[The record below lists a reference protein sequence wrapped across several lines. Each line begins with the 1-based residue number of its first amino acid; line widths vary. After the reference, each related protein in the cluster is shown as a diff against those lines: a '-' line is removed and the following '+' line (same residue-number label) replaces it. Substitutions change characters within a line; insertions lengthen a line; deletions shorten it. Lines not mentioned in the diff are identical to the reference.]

1 MSTTSNTVGRI
12 PQRAHKFQS
21 YCKLL
26 DETVKTKGSTIFPL
40 RFRDLKVRL
49 KLMILHNL
57 FFLVLGLAVYFALM
71 EQIEQ
76 MPASAQRNLILALAA
91 VYWLAVAALE
101 LLILPRYVYGP
112 IRRLLEADQATQAG
126 DRSREYIDESE
137 IPGDELGQIMRS
149 RNATIRELHR
159 HEEELLRK
167 NEMLERQDRLASLGL
182 LSASVAHEF
191 NTPLAVLQGSIEKL
205 IEQET
210 EPRARQRLERMLRV
224 TGRLRDISQGLVEF
238 ARARKEEMGPVNLR
252 PVINEA
258 WGLLAVDEKAAGV
271 RFENAVEED
280 LTVRG
285 VQGRLVQVF
294 LNLLRNALEA
304 VDERG
309 SITVRSRVSSGEMA
323 VVAVE
328 DDGPGI
334 PPEILPNIFEAF
346 VTTRLDARGTGL
358 GLTVA
363 EGIVV
368 QHGGTISA
376 SNRPLGGA
384 CIEVRLPRFQSQ

>member
-1 MSTTSNTVGRI
+1 MSNTSNTVGGI
-12 PQRAHKFQS
+12 PQGAHNFQS

-26 DETVKTKGSTIFPL
+26 DETVKTKGATIFPL

-57 FFLVLGLAVYFALM
+57 FFLVLGLAVYVALM

-76 MPASAQRNLILALAA
+76 MPPSAQRNLIIALAA

-101 LLILPRYVYGP
+101 LLILPRYVYRP

-126 DRSREYIDESE
+126 DREREYIAEDE

-205 IEQET
+205 LEQET
-210 EPRARQRLERMLRV
+210 APRARERLERMLRV

-238 ARARKEEMGPVNLR
+238 ARARKEEMGPVDVR
-252 PVINEA
+252 RVVDEA
-258 WGLLAVDEKAAGV
+258 WGLLAVDEKAGKV
-271 RFENAVEED
+271 RFENAVD
-280 LTVRG
+280 AGLVVRG
-285 VQGRLVQVF
+285 VPGRLVQVF

-304 VDERG
+304 VSEGG
-309 SITVRSRVSSGEMA
+309 SIAVRSRASNSATAA
-323 VVAVE
+323 VTVE

-368 QHGGTISA
+368 QHGGSISA
-376 SNRPLGGA
+376 SNRPQGGA

>member
-1 MSTTSNTVGRI
+1 M
-12 PQRAHKFQS
+12 
-21 YCKLL
+21 
-26 DETVKTKGSTIFPL
+26 KTKGSTIFPL

-57 FFLVLGLAVYFALM
+57 FFVVLGVAVYIALM
-71 EQIEQ
+71 EQIGQ

-252 PVINEA
+252 PVIDEA
-258 WGLLAVDEKAAGV
+258 WTLLAVDPKAAGV
-271 RFENAVEED
+271 RFENSVEEG
-280 LTVRG
+280 LLVRG

-304 VDERG
+304 VGERG
-309 SITVRSRVSSGEMA
+309 SITVRSRVSAGEMVA
-323 VVAVE
+323 VAVE

-334 PPEILPNIFEAF
+334 PPELLPNIFEAF

-376 SNRPLGGA
+376 SNRPQGGA